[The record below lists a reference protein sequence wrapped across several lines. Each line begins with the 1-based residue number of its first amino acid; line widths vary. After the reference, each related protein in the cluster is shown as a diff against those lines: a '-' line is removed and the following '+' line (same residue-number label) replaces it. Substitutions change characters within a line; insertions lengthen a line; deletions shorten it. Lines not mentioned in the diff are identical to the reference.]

1 MRAQCAGKPLP
12 LSLTPPPTALRSPS
26 DSRPVLAQVYAATHS
41 VDVAERIAGL
51 ERAYPVTV
59 GDDVWIGGNVC
70 LIGPCKIGKNCTIA
84 AGAVV
89 RGDFPDNV

>member
-1 MRAQCAGKPLP
+1 M
-12 LSLTPPPTALRSPS
+12 
-26 DSRPVLAQVYAATHS
+26 YAATHS
-41 VDVAERIAGL
+41 VDVTERIAGL

-70 LIGPCKIGKNCTIA
+70 LIGPCSIGKNCTIA